1 MNRIEKKNAQAKEN
15 YDKFNLLL
23 PKGEKERITAAAASM
38 NMSVSK
44 YIQILI
50 SNDLATGSSKLAEKS
65 VEFTEDQFELLEK
78 WQIPRKYYE
87 MIERMSYDKKEG
99 YMIALKDGYV
109 NEETGSRIITA
120 QKTAEIRKYI
130 VKSHK
135 K

>member
-120 QKTAEIRKYI
+120 QRTAEIRKYI

>member
-23 PKGEKERITAAAASM
+23 PKGEKERITTAAASM
-38 NMSVSK
+38 EMSVSK

-50 SNDLATGSSKLAEKS
+50 SNDLATGTSKLASDTVKFSE
-65 VEFTEDQFELLEK
+65 EQYELLDK
-78 WQIPRKYYE
+78 WQISRKYYE
-87 MIERMSYDKKEG
+87 MIERLSYNKEEG
-99 YMIALKDGYV
+99 YFVVLKDGYV
-109 NEETGSRIITA
+109 NDETGSRIITA
-120 QKTAEIRKYI
+120 QKTSEIRKYI

>member
-23 PKGEKERITAAAASM
+23 PKGEKERITAAAASI

-65 VEFTEDQFELLEK
+65 VEFSEDQFELLEK

>member
-38 NMSVSK
+38 KMSVSK

-50 SNDLATGSSKLAEKS
+50 SNDLAYGSSKLAEKS
-65 VEFTEDQFELLEK
+65 VEFSEDQFELLEK

-130 VKSHK
+130 VKSNK

>member
-23 PKGEKERITAAAASM
+23 PKGEKERITAAAASI

-50 SNDLATGSSKLAEKS
+50 SNDLAYGSSKLAEKS
-65 VEFTEDQFELLEK
+65 VKFSEDQFELLEK